1 MPTMFLRLRSFRLRI
16 AVLTTLVSGIVLI
29 AFGVATYGAMQR
41 MSMRRIDESIRDIAQ
56 RQLGGRQGPR
66 HWDRMAESLEYLG
79 APGES
84 LYVLHVMGRNGDTLF
99 TSPDFPKQ
107 LVRDLFPAPD
117 TLVWQDEPRLSD
129 GPPPGRRGGRGP
141 WLPGEE
147 APGPFRGGPPS
158 VPVRQLGYVTSDARG
173 KTWRVGGFATPD
185 ATLVLAANLDQYNRD
200 ILQLRKA
207 YVIVMPVALCLIA
220 LGGWWIA
227 QRALRPVR
235 RLTLLMEGVTAKGL
249 DLRIPAS
256 GEAAEFDRLVAV
268 FNDMLDR
275 LEVSFRQAV
284 RFSADAAHELKTPLT
299 VLQGELEQ
307 NLQSCDPG
315 SERQQ
320 AFSRLLEEV
329 QRLKSIVRKLLLLSL
344 ADSGQLLLHLEPVNL
359 SEMVD
364 AVCDDVEIL
373 APRLMVERT
382 ITPDVWVAADPELL
396 EQIIQNLTSNAMK
409 YNVTDG
415 TIRVELA
422 SAETTALL
430 TIGNSGPGI
439 PEEDRGRVFER
450 FYRADKARNR
460 RIEGAGLGLSLARE
474 IARAH
479 RGDLRLLASEPGWTS
494 FRLSLPLQAQS
505 PPRTDR

>member
-1 MPTMFLRLRSFRLRI
+1 MSAMTLRFRSFRLRI
-16 AVLTTLVSGIVLI
+16 VILSTLISGVVLV
-29 AFGVATYGAMQR
+29 AFGIATYGAMQR

-56 RQLGGRQGPR
+56 RQLGIRQGPR

-84 LYVLHVMGRNGDTLF
+84 LYILHVIGRHGDKLF
-99 TSPDFPKQ
+99 TSPDWPES
-107 LVRDLFPAPD
+107 LALDMFPAPD
-117 TLVWQDEPRLSD
+117 TLVWQDESRLPD
-129 GPPPGRRGGRGP
+129 GLAQGRRGGRGP
-141 WLPGEE
+141 RLPGEE
-147 APGPFRGGPPS
+147 PPGPFRGGPPPI
-158 VPVRQLGYVTSDARG
+158 PVRHLGYVISEARG
-173 KTWRVGGFATPD
+173 KTWRIGGFASPD
-185 ATLVLAANLDQYNRD
+185 ATLVLGANLDQYNRD

-207 YVIVMPVALCLIA
+207 YLVVMPLALCLIA
-220 LGGWWIA
+220 LGGWWVA

-275 LEVSFRQAV
+275 LEISFRQAV

-307 NLQSCDPG
+307 NLQSCEPG

-320 AFSRLLEEV
+320 AFSALLEEV

-344 ADSGQLLLHLEPVNL
+344 ADSGQLNLHLEPVNL
-359 SEMVD
+359 SEM
-364 AVCDDVEIL
+364 AETVCDDVDIL
-373 APRLMVERT
+373 APHLRVERA
-382 ITPDVWVAADPELL
+382 ITPDVWVAADPDLL
-396 EQIIQNLTSNAMK
+396 EQVIQNLTSNAMK
-409 YNVTDG
+409 YNEQEG
-415 TIRVELA
+415 TIRVELTRSENA
-422 SAETTALL
+422 GVF

-439 PEEDRGRVFER
+439 PEDDLGRVFER

-479 RGDLRLLASEPGWTS
+479 RGDLKLLASKPGWTS
-494 FRLSLPLQAQS
+494 FRLSLPLQ
-505 PPRTDR
+505 PKG